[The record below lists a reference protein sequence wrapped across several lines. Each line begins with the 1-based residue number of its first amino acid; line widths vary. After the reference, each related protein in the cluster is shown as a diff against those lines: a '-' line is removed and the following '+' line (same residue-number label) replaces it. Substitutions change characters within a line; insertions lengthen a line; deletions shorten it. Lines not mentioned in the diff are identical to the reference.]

1 MPVVTDILCPIDF
14 SPSSERAAR
23 FAVDLATGMRAQLHL
38 AHVLPLPMPS
48 MPVPELGLMPQEAI
62 LPPTARL
69 STDARD
75 ALFRLAGDLGVDAA
89 VHVVSGTAAREIV
102 TLAEALG
109 VGMIVMGTHGRTGLA
124 HLLLG
129 SVAERVMRTAHL
141 PVLVVPAHD
150 RRGRADS

>member
-1 MPVVTDILCPIDF
+1 MPAVHNILCPVDF
-14 SPSSERAAR
+14 SAPAERAAR
-23 FAVDLATGMRAQLHL
+23 FAADLASGIGAHLHL
-38 AHVLPLPMPS
+38 AHVLPLPMPA
-48 MPVPELGLMPQEAI
+48 MPVPELGLAPQEAI

-75 ALFRLAGDLGVDAA
+75 ALFRLAGDLGIDAG

-102 TLAEALG
+102 SLAEELG
-109 VGMIVMGTHGRTGLA
+109 VDLIIMGTHGRTGLA

-129 SVAERVMRTAHL
+129 SVAERVVRTAHL

-150 RRGRADS
+150 RRD